1 MRRGQLAPGLA
12 RTLQLLG
19 RHQVAYDRPI
29 MNLFD
34 LEAFASVVE
43 TGSVVAASA
52 RLHLSQSAITRRI
65 QNVESELNIPLL
77 HRDARPLQPTK
88 AGLEIYEHARRV
100 LSSMNDLR
108 SAFAEGAELS
118 GEFRFG
124 ITRELGD
131 LTLTYPID
139 RLQSEYPRLK
149 LQAIAEWSNE
159 LLKRVHLRQIDVA
172 VALLPEESVLPEHV
186 TGEVITTDPILVIAS
201 KKMSFKR
208 NCTLKDL
215 SVHPWIVNPP
225 GCGGRELLRGT
236 LSGSRLP
243 FKIGVEAY
251 GVELK
256 LALVA
261 KGLGLGL
268 VHPKILPTSPFRKQ
282 VRVIS
287 VSDFRPRLSTW
298 VLHPPQVGRLSGPI
312 SSLRETLKRRL
323 LKRNPRASS
332 KA

>member
-1 MRRGQLAPGLA
+1 
-12 RTLQLLG
+12 
-19 RHQVAYDRPI
+19 VAYDRPV

-43 TGSVVAASA
+43 TGSVVAAGA
-52 RLHLSQSAITRRI
+52 RLHLSQSAVTRRI
-65 QNVESELNIPLL
+65 QNVENELNIPLL

-88 AGLEIYEHARRV
+88 AGLEIYEHARRM
-100 LSSMNDLR
+100 LSSMNDLK

-139 RLQSEYPRLK
+139 RLQREYPRLK

-159 LLKRVHLRQIDVA
+159 LLKRVHLRQLDVA

-186 TGEVITTDPILVIAS
+186 AGDVISTDAFLVISS

-208 NCTLKDL
+208 TCTLKDL

-236 LSGSRLP
+236 LSGNRLP

-268 VHPKILPTSPFRKQ
+268 VHPKILQASPFRRA
-282 VRVIS
+282 VCVIS
-287 VSDFRPRLSTW
+287 VSDFRPRISTW
-298 VLHPPQVGRLSGPI
+298 VLHSPQAGRLSGPI
-312 SSLRETLKRRL
+312 TSLRETLKRRL
-323 LKRNPRASS
+323 LNRNPRGSS
-332 KA
+332 KT

>member
-1 MRRGQLAPGLA
+1 MMETQL
-12 RTLQLLG
+12 TSCLG
-19 RHQVAYDRPI
+19 RRLQFLRGHQVAHDRPV

-43 TGSVVAASA
+43 TGSVVAAGA
-52 RLHLSQSAITRRI
+52 RLHLSQSAVTRRI
-65 QNVESELNIPLL
+65 QNVENELNISLL
-77 HRDARPLQPTK
+77 RRDARPLQPTN
-88 AGLEIYEHARRV
+88 AELEIYEHARRV
-100 LSSMNDLR
+100 LSSMNDLK

-172 VALLPEESVLPEHV
+172 VALLPKESVLPEHV
-186 TGEVITTDPILVIAS
+186 AGDVISTDPFLVISS

-208 NCTLKDL
+208 TCTLKDL
-215 SVHPWIVNPP
+215 SVHPWIVNPA

-236 LSGSRLP
+236 LSGRRLP
-243 FKIGVEAY
+243 FKIGVE
-251 GVELK
+251 
-256 LALVA
+256 
-261 KGLGLGL
+261 
-268 VHPKILPTSPFRKQ
+268 T
-282 VRVIS
+282 
-287 VSDFRPRLSTW
+287 
-298 VLHPPQVGRLSGPI
+298 
-312 SSLRETLKRRL
+312 
-323 LKRNPRASS
+323 
-332 KA
+332 

>member
-1 MRRGQLAPGLA
+1 
-12 RTLQLLG
+12 
-19 RHQVAYDRPI
+19 VAYDRST

-65 QNVESELNIPLL
+65 QNVEAELNIPLL

-100 LSSMNDLR
+100 LSSMNELR
-108 SAFAEGAELS
+108 SAFTEGSELS

-159 LLKRVHLRQIDVA
+159 LLKRMHLRQIDVA
-172 VALLPEESVLPEHV
+172 VALLSEDDVLPEHV
-186 TGEVITTDPILVIAS
+186 AGDVITTDPFLVIAS
-201 KKMSFKR
+201 KKMPFKR
-208 NCTLKDL
+208 TSSLKDL
-215 SVHPWIVNPP
+215 SVHPWIVNPA

-236 LSGSRLP
+236 LSGRRLP

-256 LALVA
+256 LA
-261 KGLGLGL
+261 
-268 VHPKILPTSPFRKQ
+268 KILQASPFLKE
-282 VRVIS
+282 VRVVS
-287 VSDFRPRLSTW
+287 VSDFRPRVSTW
-298 VLHPPQVGRLSGPI
+298 VLYSPQVGRLSGPI
-312 SSLRETLKRRL
+312 TSLRETLKRRL
-323 LKRNPRASS
+323 LNGNSRASS
-332 KA
+332 KT

>member
-1 MRRGQLAPGLA
+1 
-12 RTLQLLG
+12 
-19 RHQVAYDRPI
+19 

-52 RLHLSQSAITRRI
+52 LLHLSQSAITRRV
-65 QNVESELNIPLL
+65 QNVERELNVALL

-100 LSSMNDLR
+100 LSSMNDLKA
-108 SAFAEGAELS
+108 AFAEGAELS

-124 ITRELGD
+124 ISRELGD

-159 LLKRVHLRQIDVA
+159 LLKRVRLRQIDVG
-172 VALLPEESVLPEHV
+172 VALLPEESVLPENV
-186 TGEVITTDPILVIAS
+186 AGDVISTDPFLVVAS
-201 KKMSFKR
+201 KKILFKKPT
-208 NCTLKDL
+208 TLKEL
-215 SVHPWIVNPP
+215 SIHPWIVNPA
-225 GCGGRELLRGT
+225 GCGGRELLRGA
-236 LSGSRLP
+236 LSSSRLP

-268 VHPKILPTSPFRKQ
+268 VLP
-282 VRVIS
+282 
-287 VSDFRPRLSTW
+287 
-298 VLHPPQVGRLSGPI
+298 
-312 SSLRETLKRRL
+312 
-323 LKRNPRASS
+323 
-332 KA
+332 

>member
-1 MRRGQLAPGLA
+1 
-12 RTLQLLG
+12 
-19 RHQVAYDRPI
+19 

-52 RLHLSQSAITRRI
+52 RLHLSQSAVTRRI
-65 QNVESELNIPLL
+65 QSVENELNVALL
-77 HRDARPLQPTK
+77 HREARPLQPTK

-108 SAFAEGAELS
+108 STLAEGAELS

-139 RLQSEYPRLK
+139 RLQREYPRLK

-159 LLKRVHLRQIDVA
+159 LLKRVHLHQIDVA
-172 VALLPEESVLPEHV
+172 VALLPEERVLPEHV
-186 TGEVITTDPILVIAS
+186 AGDVISTDRILVIAS
-201 KKMSFKR
+201 KKMSLSFKR

-225 GCGGRELLRGT
+225 GCGGRELLRGG

-268 VHPKILPTSPFRKQ
+268 VHPKILPASPFRKEVQ
-282 VRVIS
+282 VIS
-287 VSDFRPRLSTW
+287 VSDFRPRISTW
-298 VLHPPQVGRLSGPI
+298 VLHSPQVGRLSGPI
-312 SSLRETLKRRL
+312 NSLRETLKRRL
-323 LKRNPRASS
+323 LNGSSRASS
-332 KA
+332 NT

>member
-1 MRRGQLAPGLA
+1 
-12 RTLQLLG
+12 
-19 RHQVAYDRPI
+19 

-52 RLHLSQSAITRRI
+52 LLHLSQSAITRRV
-65 QNVESELNIPLL
+65 QNVERELNVALL

-100 LSSMNDLR
+100 LSSMNDLKA
-108 SAFAEGAELS
+108 AFAEGAELS

-124 ITRELGD
+124 ISRELGD

-159 LLKRVHLRQIDVA
+159 LLKRVRLRQIDVG
-172 VALLPEESVLPEHV
+172 VALLPEESVLPENV
-186 TGEVITTDPILVIAS
+186 AGDVISTDPFLVVAS
-201 KKMSFKR
+201 KKILFKKPT
-208 NCTLKDL
+208 TLKEL
-215 SVHPWIVNPP
+215 SIHPWIVNPA
-225 GCGGRELLRGT
+225 GCGGRELLRGA
-236 LSGSRLP
+236 LSSSRLP

-268 VHPKILPTSPFRKQ
+268 VLPKILQASPFRKE
-282 VRVIS
+282 VRVIP
-287 VSDFRPRLSTW
+287 VSDFRPRVSTW
-298 VLHPPQVGRLSGPI
+298 VLHSPQVGKLSGPI
-312 SSLRETLKRRL
+312 SSFRATLKQRLLNGKSQPAKRKRGTEKFADPRRL
-323 LKRNPRASS
+323 VQRDAQVGLH
-332 KA
+332 

>member
-1 MRRGQLAPGLA
+1 MGTQLTSCLGRR
-12 RTLQLLG
+12 LQLLG
-19 RHQVAYDRPI
+19 GHQVAYDRPV

-34 LEAFASVVE
+34 LEAFTSVVE
-43 TGSVVAASA
+43 TGSVVAAGA
-52 RLHLSQSAITRRI
+52 RLHLSQSAVTRRI
-65 QNVESELNIPLL
+65 QNVENELNIPLL
-77 HRDARPLQPTK
+77 RRDARPLQPTK

-100 LSSMNDLR
+100 LSSMNDLK

-159 LLKRVHLRQIDVA
+159 LLKRVHLRQLDVA

-186 TGEVITTDPILVIAS
+186 AGDVISTDPFLVISS
-201 KKMSFKR
+201 KKMSFKKT
-208 NCTLKDL
+208 CTLKDL
-215 SVHPWIVNPP
+215 SVHPWIVNPA
-225 GCGGRELLRGT
+225 GCGGRELLRRT
-236 LSGSRLP
+236 LSGNRLP

-268 VHPKILPTSPFRKQ
+268 VHPKILQASPFRKE

-287 VSDFRPRLSTW
+287 VSDFRPRISTW
-298 VLHPPQVGRLSGPI
+298 VLHSPQVGRLSGPI

-323 LKRNPRASS
+323 LNRNPRGSS
-332 KA
+332 KT

>member
-1 MRRGQLAPGLA
+1 M
-12 RTLQLLG
+12 
-19 RHQVAYDRPI
+19 AYDRPI

-34 LEAFASVVE
+34 LEAFVSVVE
-43 TGSVVAASA
+43 SGSVVAASE

-65 QNVESELNIPLL
+65 QNVESQLNIPLL

-88 AGLEIYEHARRV
+88 EGLEIYEHARRV
-100 LSSMNDLR
+100 LSSMNDLK

-131 LTLTYPID
+131 LTLIYPID

-159 LLKRVHLRQIDVA
+159 LLKRVRLRQIDVA

-186 TGEVITTDPILVIAS
+186 AGNVISTDPILVVAS
-201 KKMSFKR
+201 KKPSLKKT
-208 NCTLKDL
+208 CTLKDL

-225 GCGGRELLRGT
+225 GCGGREILRGA
-236 LSGSRLP
+236 LGGNRLP

-268 VHPKILPTSPFRKQ
+268 VHPRILSASPFRKE

-287 VSDFRPRLSTW
+287 VSDFRPRISTW
-298 VLHPPQVGRLSGPI
+298 VLHAPQVGRLSGPI
-312 SSLRETLKRRL
+312 TSLRETLKRRL
-323 LKRNPRASS
+323 LNGNPRGSS
-332 KA
+332 KTWQCRDRFRVQHGKN